1 MATPLR
7 HVAIEGAIGVG
18 KTTLTHRLA
27 AALGGAV
34 MLENLRKTRSSLA
47 SLTIGLGFTDTVVV
61 PASARSAGTRHDAAR
76 PLRSA
81 VSCRLYGGEGPTVR

>member
-34 MLENLRKTRSSLA
+34 MLEEPAENPFLA
-47 SLTIGLGFTDTVVV
+47 RFYSD
-61 PASARSAGTRHDAAR
+61 PSAWAYRH
-76 PLRSA
+76 
-81 VSCRLYGGEGPTVR
+81 SCRSCFSAFGRHAT